1 MQAIHHQVVIVGGG
15 TAGITVAARLAKG
28 WGKRL
33 DIAVLEPSDKHYYQP
48 LWTLVGAGV
57 APKQVTERNEVSVI
71 PRGVQWIRDAAA
83 EFLPAENTIRTRD
96 GRTITYDWLVVAA
109 GLQIFWDKIPGLR
122 ESLGKGGVCSNYS
135 YGTVD
140 FTWQAIREFNGGN
153 AIFTNPSGAVKCGG
167 APQKIMYLADEHFR
181 KAGVREKAKVI
192 YMSALPNIFAVDRYR
207 KTLEKVIARKE
218 IDCRFKHEL
227 VEILPESHKAVFKS
241 LESGELI
248 TLPYDLLHVTPPMG
262 PPTFLATS
270 PLADEQGWIDVDRQT
285 LRHKRYANVFALGDC
300 SNLPTSKTG
309 AAIRKQAPVLVR
321 NLRGAISGRAVNSHY
336 DGYTSC
342 PLVTGYGKLVL
353 AEFDYDKQPQETF
366 PVDQSRERWSMW
378 LMKRYLLPLLYWHGM
393 LKGRA

>member
-1 MQAIHHQVVIVGGG
+1 MEAIHHQVVIVGGG
-15 TAGITVAARLAKG
+15 TAGITVAARLARL

-57 APKQVTERNEVSVI
+57 APKQITERSEAAVM

-83 EFLPAENTIRTRD
+83 VFLPAENTIRTRD
-96 GRTITYDWLVVAA
+96 GKTITYDWLIVAA

-135 YGTVD
+135 FGTVD
-140 FTWQAIREFNGGN
+140 FTWQAIREFKGGN

-181 KAGVREKAKVI
+181 KAGVREKANVI
-192 YMSALPNIFAVDRYR
+192 YMSALPNIFAVERYR
-207 KTLEKVIARKE
+207 KTLEKVIARKA
-218 IDCRFKHEL
+218 IDCRFQHEL
-227 VEILPESHKAVFKS
+227 VEILPEKHEAVFKS
-241 LESGELI
+241 LESGERI

-262 PPTFLATS
+262 PPTFLAAS

-285 LRHKRYANVFALGDC
+285 LRHRRYANVFALGDC

-309 AAIRKQAPVLVR
+309 AAIRKQAPVLVK
-321 NLRGAISGRAVNSHY
+321 NLRAAIAGQVPDATY

-342 PLVTGYGKLVL
+342 PLVTGYGKLVM

-366 PVDQSRERWSMW
+366 PIDQSRERWSMW
-378 LMKRYLLPLLYWHGM
+378 LVKRYLLPLLYWHGM